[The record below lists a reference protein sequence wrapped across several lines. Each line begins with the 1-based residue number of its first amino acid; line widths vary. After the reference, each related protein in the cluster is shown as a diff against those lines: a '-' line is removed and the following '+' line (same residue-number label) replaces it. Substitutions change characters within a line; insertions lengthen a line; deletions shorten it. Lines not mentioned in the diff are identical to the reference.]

1 MRLLLKNVP
10 VLRKVFNIRDFLPL
24 PLSSGGPPGAS
35 ISLWSEVPGP
45 SCQGRLRGG
54 NEAMSMPW
62 SEEERSRL
70 AGECPS

>member
-1 MRLLLKNVP
+1 MP
-10 VLRKVFNIRDFLPL
+10 VLDKVFNTRGFLPL

-54 NEAMSMPW
+54 SEAMSMPW
-62 SEEERSRL
+62 SEEARSLL
-70 AGECPS
+70 AGECLS

>member
-1 MRLLLKNVP
+1 MP